1 MLDTLFNP
9 KGVAVIGAS
18 AKELHIGNRVIKNL
32 VDFGYQGG
40 IYPINPKADEI
51 RGIKAYP
58 SILDVPGQVDVAHM
72 VIPAKF
78 VPMAVEDC
86 GKKGVQHIII
96 NSGGFSETGPE
107 GAEIEK
113 VFLEKARAYGIRIFG
128 PNCQGIINSDPAV
141 RAYCNFTF
149 TFPEAGHISI
159 VALSGGVAEVIH
171 QGFSAMGV
179 GTRIYASNG
188 NACDVSI
195 PEIIRYLAEDA
206 GTRVIVTYVE
216 GLKDPMGFLAAAR
229 EAAKRKPVLAMKA
242 GRTMEGAK
250 AAASHT
256 GGLAREDMATDLIF
270 KKAGVVDFRD
280 EGHLINAAM
289 AFASQPVPKGNRVGI
304 ITNTGGPAV
313 IATDILVDAGLCLPP
328 LSEQTKTQLTRTLF
342 PDATVSNPVDVLATG
357 TAEHYRA
364 CLEAMMADE
373 SFDCILVNFVTPFFV
388 DTESIATAI
397 ADVNQRQIKP
407 MVCNLMT
414 DRRQWAKTEA
424 ILKAGGVPCFALP
437 SDAARALSALVR
449 YHRILD
455 RQPGRVRAFG
465 DVDREEAQAAF
476 NRAKGRSVLAAD
488 QVYDILGAYGIH
500 VPDWRMADDVEGA
513 VAAAEVIGYPVVVKA
528 DAASVIHKS
537 DMGGVAVNLVDADA
551 VTKAVK
557 RMKTRISAG
566 DLRFFVQQYIPGG
579 REVILG
585 AKAEPGVGHLIMFG
599 LGGIF
604 VEVLKDVVFNLTP
617 ISDTEA
623 REMLTGIK
631 AAAVLEG
638 LRGEKPVD
646 QKALVD
652 LIQRLSK
659 LVTDFPQ
666 ISELDLNPV
675 MAFESGAVAVDARI
689 AIE

>member
-171 QGFSAMGV
+171 QGFSAMDV

-195 PEIIRYLAEDA
+195 PEIIRYLADDP

-313 IATDILVDAGLCLPP
+313 IATDILVDAGLSLPP
-328 LSEQTKTQLTRTLF
+328 LTEQTKTQLTRTLF

-364 CLEAMMADE
+364 CLEAMMADD

-465 DVDREEAQAAF
+465 DVDREEAHAVF
-476 NRAKGRSVLAAD
+476 NRAKGRTVLAAD
-488 QVYDILGAYGIH
+488 QVYDILGAYGID

-528 DAASVIHKS
+528 DAASVVHKS